1 MIKTRSDL
9 LKGTLDLL
17 VLRILSTEKRHG
29 YDIAKRI
36 QLVSQDV
43 LKVGQGSLYPS
54 LHRLEMQGKVKADW
68 GETKTGRRARFYELT
83 VEGRKRVEA
92 EVAGWRQFAGAV
104 HRILETG

>member
-1 MIKTRSDL
+1 MKREKKDL

-17 VLRILSTEKRHG
+17 VLRILSSGERHG

-36 QLVSQDV
+36 QLVSEDV

-54 LHRLEMQGKVKADW
+54 LHRLETQLLVKAKW

-83 VEGRKRVEA
+83 AEGEERVQTEI
-92 EVAGWRQFAGAV
+92 EDWKQFSGAV
-104 HRILETG
+104 HRILEVG